1 MPRSDHGD
9 MQDSSILVVDDD
21 LVNCDVLTRLLGYRG
36 YRVSVVH
43 SGLAALEAVKREAFD
58 LVVLDIMMPG
68 MDGIEVLRRMRRS
81 HNSIDLPVVMLTA
94 FHETERVIEAF
105 REGADD
111 YITRPLD
118 MAVTLLRI
126 EAQLRLRAQARAQ
139 LGELHKIGGGPRN
152 RPRLKMHYCPFCT
165 TSLHRTDSRC
175 PACDKAEPH
184 ESWPEVGQSPYLWL
198 GRTLGGRYFL
208 EQLIGEGSVG
218 QVYRALDLDLGR
230 DFAVKII
237 DFGKPPALLQNDLRS
252 RTLLEVEALVRLN
265 NPHVVRLYQVLQL
278 SPQIYALVMDFVRG
292 LTLEQLLQ
300 KEGSLSPRVAL
311 NIARQVALAL
321 HAAHEEGILHRDIK
335 PANIMLERLSTG
347 GRFVRLLDFGIVR
360 MISRPIADHTF
371 CGTPAYASPEQIV
384 GADALDVR
392 SDIYALGATLYHML
406 AGQAPFG
413 CVETKRTST
422 PGASSILMILQHHLY
437 TPPPQLPDS
446 VAVPDGVRGL
456 LENLLQR
463 MMAKSIDDRFAHVG
477 ELLEAF
483 ERITPRICTEQ
494 ASNG

>member
-321 HAAHEEGILHRDIK
+321 HAAHEEGILHRDI
-335 PANIMLERLSTG
+335 
-347 GRFVRLLDFGIVR
+347 
-360 MISRPIADHTF
+360 
-371 CGTPAYASPEQIV
+371 
-384 GADALDVR
+384 
-392 SDIYALGATLYHML
+392 
-406 AGQAPFG
+406 
-413 CVETKRTST
+413 
-422 PGASSILMILQHHLY
+422 
-437 TPPPQLPDS
+437 
-446 VAVPDGVRGL
+446 
-456 LENLLQR
+456 
-463 MMAKSIDDRFAHVG
+463 
-477 ELLEAF
+477 
-483 ERITPRICTEQ
+483 
-494 ASNG
+494 